1 MIVPILFNSLL
12 AQIDL
17 RPEKIILLRHQDK
30 RAARGRTP
38 YELWR
43 DDPPAF
49 ESYQSIQSFE
59 NRPKFSRA
67 PYWASFVATPDGSTM
82 FVGLYAAKYIRVLA
96 KDTPKPHTDGF
107 DLAGS
112 CDIYDLRPD
121 ERLADLKG
129 KVFIEWGDG
138 TRAWVQRADNQ
149 NKPVI
154 EVRPEFKEPDFPG
167 FLNFTAPLSKVE
179 GLPKT
184 WIENLKYTKGVYIL
198 TCPKTKEQYVGS
210 ASGEEGFWHRWKEY
224 VTTGHGGNVALKSRE
239 YSDYQ
244 VSILEVAG
252 SASNVDDILNMESRW
267 KDKLQSREMGLNRN

>member
-1 MIVPILFNSLL
+1 MPILFNTLL
-12 AQIDL
+12 SQIDL
-17 RPEKIILLRHQDK
+17 KPENVILLRHQDK

-49 ESYQSIQSFE
+49 ESYQSIQSLE

-67 PYWASFVATPDGSTM
+67 PVWASFVATPDGSTM
-82 FVGLYAAKYIRVLA
+82 FVGLYNAKYRGVLEE
-96 KDTPKPHTDGF
+96 DTPKPQNDGF
-107 DLAGS
+107 DLAGT
-112 CDIYDLRPD
+112 CDIYELQPD

-129 KVFIEWGDG
+129 KVFIAWGDG

-149 NKPVI
+149 NKQIV
-154 EVRPEFKEPDFPG
+154 ELRPEFKEPDFPG

-184 WIENLKYTKGVYIL
+184 WIEHLKYATGVYLL

-210 ASGEEGFWHRWKEY
+210 AYGEEGFWHRWIEY
-224 VTTGHGGNVALKSRE
+224 VRTGHGGNIALKSRE

-244 VSILEVAG
+244 VSVLEVAG
-252 SASNVDDILNMESRW
+252 SASNRDDVLKMESRW
-267 KDKLQSREMGLNRN
+267 KEKLQSREMGLNRN

>member
-1 MIVPILFNSLL
+1 MPVLFNLLL

-17 RPEKIILLRHQDK
+17 KPENVILLRHQDK

-49 ESYQSIQSFE
+49 ECYQSIQSLE

-67 PYWASFVATPDGSTM
+67 RNWASFVATQDGATM
-82 FVGLYAAKYIRVLA
+82 FVGTYAAKYIGVLA
-96 KDTPKPHTDGF
+96 EDTLKPHCDGV

-112 CDIYDLRPD
+112 CDIYDLQLD
-121 ERLADLKG
+121 VRLADLKG

-149 NKPVI
+149 NKPII
-154 EVRPEFKEPDFPG
+154 ELRSEFKERDFPG
-167 FLNFTAPLSKVE
+167 FLNFAEPLSRVE

-184 WIENLKYTKGVYIL
+184 WIENLKHAKGVYLL

-210 ASGEEGFWHRWKEY
+210 ATGEEGLWHRWMEY
-224 VTTGHGGNVALKSRE
+224 VVTGHGGNIALKSRE

-252 SASNVDDILNMESRW
+252 SASNIDDILRMESRW